1 MVTNADLVHTGPG
14 TLAGQFLRGGWQ
26 PLMRSEDLLPG
37 WAKRVE
43 IMNQFVT
50 LYRGDGGIAHVIQD
64 RCPHRNT
71 QLSLGWIE
79 GDSLRCFYHGW
90 KFSGDGTCIE
100 MPCEGGNFAR
110 KVTIE
115 SYPTC
120 ERLGLIFV
128 YLGDGKAP
136 PQPHFPEIEDDN
148 GHPLQ
153 AKAWPLPF
161 NYFQRLENSL
171 DEAHVHFVHKVSADL
186 TSELHILPDEFDAEE
201 TDYGILRIGRRDD
214 AGNKNVRYSHFFM
227 PNCNLLVV
235 PPANADDHWAAHLTW
250 RVPVT
255 DELTMS
261 YAVER
266 RAPMKV
272 RPAAASGERFA
283 TAEEIIE
290 AIFAGKMRMRDVDP
304 NHPALFN
311 IQDTVAMR
319 GQGPIYDRENE
330 RLGRSD
336 IGIILL
342 RKIYRREL
350 AKIAAGRKPKQW
362 RRPTT
367 ARVSLGFKPE
377 PVAS

>member
-14 TLAGQFLRGGWQ
+14 TLAGRLLRNAWQ
-26 PLMRSEDLLPG
+26 PLMRSEDLRPG
-37 WAKRVE
+37 WAKRVQ
-43 IMNQFVT
+43 IMNQYVT
-50 LYRGDGGIAHVIQD
+50 AYRGETGVAHVIQD

-79 GDSLRCFYHGW
+79 GDALRCFYHGW
-90 KFSGDGTCIE
+90 KFGGDGACLE
-100 MPCEGGNFAR
+100 MPCEDKNFAR
-110 KVTIE
+110 KVTVE

-136 PQPHFPEIEDDN
+136 PAPLFPEIEEEN

-153 AKAWPLPF
+153 VKAWPLPF

-186 TSELHILPDEFDAEE
+186 TSELQILPDEFAAEE
-201 TDYGILRIGRRDD
+201 TDYGILRIGARDD
-214 AGNKNVRYSHFFM
+214 AGDRNVRYSHFFM

-235 PPANADDHWAAHLTW
+235 PPSNADDHWAAHLTW

-261 YAVER
+261 YSVER
-266 RAPMKV
+266 REPMKA
-272 RPAAASGERFA
+272 RASDSSGKAFAPAEQ
-283 TAEEIIE
+283 IIK
-290 AIFAGKMRMRDVDP
+290 AIFDGTMRMRDVDP

-311 IQDTVAMR
+311 IQDTVAMA
-319 GQGPIYDRENE
+319 GQGPVYDRENE

-342 RKIYRREL
+342 RKIYHREL
-350 AKIAAGRKPKQW
+350 AKLAAGRKPKQW
-362 RRPTT
+362 QRSIGTK
-367 ARVSLGFKPE
+367 VSLGFKPE

>member
-1 MVTNADLVHTGPG
+1 MVTNADLVRTGPG
-14 TLAGQFLRGGWQ
+14 TLAGQLLRNAWQ
-26 PLMRSEDLLPG
+26 PLMRSEDLLAG
-37 WAKRVE
+37 WAKRVQ
-43 IMNQFVT
+43 IMNQHVT
-50 LYRGDGGIAHVIQD
+50 LYRGEGGAAHVVQD

-71 QLSLGWIE
+71 QLSIGWIE
-79 GDSLRCFYHGW
+79 GDALRCFYHGW
-90 KFSGDGTCIE
+90 KFGGDGSCLE
-100 MPCEGGNFAR
+100 MPCEDRNFAR

-128 YLGDGKAP
+128 YLGEGKAP
-136 PQPHFPEIEDDN
+136 PKPYFPEIEAEN

-186 TSELHILPDEFDAEE
+186 TSELQILPDEFEAEE

-214 AGNKNVRYSHFFM
+214 AGNRNVRYSHFFM

-261 YAVER
+261 YSVER
-266 RAPMKV
+266 REPLKV
-272 RPAAASGERFA
+272 RPADASGKAFA
-283 TAEEIIE
+283 PAEEIIA

-304 NHPALFN
+304 DHPALFN
-311 IQDTVAMR
+311 IQDTVAMA

-330 RLGRSD
+330 RLGRAD

-362 RRPTT
+362 RRPNG
-367 ARVSLGFKPE
+367 AEISLGFKPE
-377 PVAS
+377 SVAS

>member
-1 MVTNADLVHTGPG
+1 MSKNDDLVHTGPG
-14 TLAGQFLRGGWQ
+14 TLAGRFLRSAWQ
-26 PLMRSEDLLPG
+26 PLMRGEDLRPG
-37 WAKRVE
+37 WAKRVQ

-50 LYRGDGGIAHVIQD
+50 AYRGEGGTAHVVQD
-64 RCPHRNT
+64 RCPHRKT
-71 QLSLGWIE
+71 QLSIGWVE
-79 GDSLRCFYHGW
+79 GDELRCFYHGW
-90 KFSGDGTCIE
+90 KFDGAGNCTE
-100 MPCEGGNFAR
+100 APCEIANFAR

-120 ERLGLIFV
+120 EKLGLIFV
-128 YLGDGKAP
+128 YLGEDAP
-136 PQPHFPEIEDDN
+136 PAEPSFPEIEEDN

-153 AKAWPLPF
+153 VKAWPLPF

-186 TSELHILPDEFDAEE
+186 TNELQILPDEYSAEE
-201 TDYGILRIGRRDD
+201 TDYGILRLGAREGADD
-214 AGNKNVRYSHFFM
+214 RTVRYSHFFM

-235 PPANADDHWAAHLTW
+235 PPSNADDQWAAHLTW

-261 YAVER
+261 FSVER
-266 RAPMKV
+266 REPMRTRPSGAHGKAFAP
-272 RPAAASGERFA
+272 
-283 TAEEIIE
+283 AEEIIK
-290 AIFAGKMRMRDVDP
+290 AIFDGTIRMRDVDP

-319 GQGPIYDRENE
+319 GQGPIYDRADE
-330 RLGRSD
+330 RLGRAD

-342 RKIYRREL
+342 RKIYHREL

-362 RRPTT
+362 HRPNSGKV
-367 ARVSLGFKPE
+367 ALGFKPE
-377 PVAS
+377 PVA